1 MLYNEIG
8 DCMVKTNVMR
18 ILDKE
23 KIKYNEYTYDSE
35 KYISGVEVAQA
46 LNQDV
51 NKVYKTIVTK
61 SKNNYYVFMLQVD
74 KELNLKECAQVVG
87 EKSIEMLPLKELL
100 PLTGYV
106 HGGCSPIGLKKPFSV
121 IIDDSC
127 LNNNT
132 IIFSGGKRGYQVE
145 LNIEDLKKVTNCK
158 IARII

>member
-1 MLYNEIG
+1 ME
-8 DCMVKTNVMR
+8 KTNVMR
-18 ILDKE
+18 ILDQK
-23 KIKYNEYTYDSE
+23 KIKYNEYFYGDTNA
-35 KYISGVEVAQA
+35 ISGVEVAKV
-46 LNQDV
+46 LNEDA
-51 NKVYKTIVTK
+51 NKVFKTLVTIAK
-61 SKNNYYVFMLQVD
+61 SKQNYVFMIPVE
-74 KELNLKECAQVVG
+74 KELDLKKCAQSVN
-87 EKSIEMLPLKELL
+87 EKSIEMIPQKDLL